1 MEAEDVMDFLV
12 EHRAPGVTPGY
23 VAEQLLSMSWIVA
36 AGDVARIAEAGRRW
50 LRSDDPFRVAVAIGL
65 ENETFLADSWEEIA
79 ALAGPFK
86 ECFPSMAADIDAWTA
101 RAEPAYE
108 RLRKGTFFEFF
119 ERGPS

>member
-36 AGDVARIAEAGRRW
+36 AGDVARIAEAGP
-50 LRSDDPFRVAVAIGL
+50 L
-65 ENETFLADSWEEIA
+65 
-79 ALAGPFK
+79 K